1 METPNSNIQVLLTY
15 NYTMGSKL
23 DRIRADIIS
32 AIKSTQADIN
42 DEPLSRNRG
51 KVAFNVDCDVIN
63 SMNIIQIKS
72 LIHSPEV
79 KSDLG
84 GYCNSFIYKAN
95 NIIETEPP
103 AARTPEVTDDAE
115 GSSSVGGEIER

>member
-95 NIIETEPP
+95 NIIN
-103 AARTPEVTDDAE
+103 
-115 GSSSVGGEIER
+115 SNL